1 MKEVKFQADGE
12 QLSVRIEFGYA
23 HIASYRLRL
32 WESKNS
38 VVVIDKSGDNK
49 NPNDN
54 SYNLP
59 LPTKNNDRRLLQL
72 EVSLL
77 SPTSAQGEQYSAT
90 LIFKQGNKEID
101 RMTEQGTMNSSPTS
115 LELLATFLA
124 E

>member
-1 MKEVKFQADGE
+1 MKEVKFQADGDP
-12 QLSVRIEFGYA
+12 LSVSIEFGYA
-23 HIASYRLRL
+23 QIASYRLRL
-32 WESKNS
+32 WESESN
-38 VVVIDKSGDNK
+38 VAVLDKSGDNK
-49 NPNDN
+49 NPIDN

-77 SPTSAQGEQYSAT
+77 SPTSAQGDQYSAT

-101 RMTEQGTMNSSPTS
+101 RMTEQGTMNSNRIS
-115 LELLATFLA
+115 LELLATLIA